1 MQELAQTTI
10 NVLAWF
16 LQPFALVL
24 VINWVIS
31 LFRRD

>member
-1 MQELAQTTI
+1 MEQLAQATI
-10 NVLAWF
+10 DVLGWF
-16 LQPFALVL
+16 LVPFAYIL